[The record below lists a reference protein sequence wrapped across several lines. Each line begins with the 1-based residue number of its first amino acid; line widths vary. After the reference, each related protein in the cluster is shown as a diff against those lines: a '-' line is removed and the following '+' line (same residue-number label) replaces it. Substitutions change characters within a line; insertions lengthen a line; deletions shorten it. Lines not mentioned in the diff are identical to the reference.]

1 MILLFWICAGLIAFS
16 LAGYGLL
23 WCFLAA
29 VFGRRAPLPPEQ
41 PLHATVL
48 IAARNEEAAI
58 RAKLK
63 TVLEQDC
70 GPHEVDVLVVSDGS
84 EDATLE
90 QALSLDS
97 PRVRAFQTPE
107 HGGKAQALTAGLAR
121 IEADVVIF
129 SDANS
134 MLAPGS
140 LRRLL
145 APFAL
150 PDTGGV
156 CGRLQPQH
164 RKGRGG
170 WLARAERLFWAY
182 DSALKA
188 AESRLG
194 GAVSA
199 QGTLYGMRRAL
210 VPERVPGDVAD
221 DFFISVQAPALHR
234 RLVFEPG
241 AVAQEA
247 VTSHTG
253 DEFMRRVRSTE
264 RGWRGLMR
272 MRRLM
277 NPGKYGLY
285 ALQLLLHKGLR
296 RIVAFLLPVLL
307 VLSLSAAAAQGGVYT
322 AALLV
327 QLLVYGGAGGALLWP
342 PLARL
347 PGSGLGRF
355 FVLGHAAMAFGI
367 LRAMAGV
374 HSVRWAPA
382 RSVADE

>member
-1 MILLFWICAGLIAFS
+1 MTLLFWVCAGMICFS

-23 WCFLAA
+23 WCLLAA

-41 PLHATVL
+41 PLKATVL

-58 RAKLK
+58 RAKLE
-63 TVLEQDC
+63 TVLAQDC
-70 GPHEVDVLVVSDGS
+70 GPHRVDVLVVSDGS
-84 EDATLE
+84 EDATLQ
-90 QALSLDS
+90 QALSLGS
-97 PRVRAFQTPE
+97 PRIRAFQTPE

-121 IEADVVIF
+121 IDADVVVF

-134 MLAPGS
+134 MLSPDA
-140 LRRLL
+140 LRHLL
-145 APFAL
+145 APFSR

-156 CGRLQPQH
+156 CGRLRPKH

-170 WLARAERLFWAY
+170 WLARAERLFWVY

-199 QGTLYGMRRAL
+199 QGTLYAMRRKL

-221 DFFISVQAPALHR
+221 DFFISVQAPAQHR
-234 RLVFEPG
+234 RLVFEPR

-247 VTSHTG
+247 VTSRTG
-253 DEFMRRVRSTE
+253 EEFMRRVRSTE

-296 RIVAFLLPVLL
+296 RIVAFLLPLLL
-307 VLSLSAAAAQGGVYT
+307 VLSLAAATAHGGIYT
-322 AALLV
+322 AVLLMQMV
-327 QLLVYGGAGGALLWP
+327 IYGVAAGSLLWP
-342 PLARL
+342 LLARL
-347 PGSGLGRF
+347 PGSGLCRF
-355 FVLGHAAMAFGI
+355 FVLGHAAMGFGI

-382 RSVADE
+382 RRVADE

>member
-1 MILLFWICAGLIAFS
+1 MILLFWVFAGLVAFS

-23 WCFLAA
+23 WCILAGIL
-29 VFGRRAPLPPEQ
+29 GRRTPLPPET

-58 RAKLK
+58 RDKLK
-63 TVLEQDC
+63 TVLKQDC
-70 GPHEVDVLVVSDGS
+70 GPHRVDVLVVSDGS
-84 EDATLE
+84 EDATLQ
-90 QALSLDS
+90 QALSLNS
-97 PRVRAFQTPE
+97 PRIRAFQTPE

-121 IEADVVIF
+121 IHADVVVF

-134 MLAPGS
+134 MLAPGA
-140 LRRLL
+140 LRHLL
-145 APFAL
+145 APFARQE
-150 PDTGGV
+150 TGGV

-164 RKGRGG
+164 GKGRGG

-182 DSALKA
+182 DAALKA

-199 QGTLYGMRRAL
+199 QGTLYAMRREL

-221 DFFISVQAPALHR
+221 DFYISVQAPAKHR
-234 RLVFEPG
+234 RLVFEPR
-241 AVAQEA
+241 ALAQEV

-264 RGWRGLMR
+264 RGWRALMR

-277 NPGKYGLY
+277 NPGKHGLY

-296 RIVAFLLPVLL
+296 RLVAFLLPVLL
-307 VLSLSAAAAQGGVYT
+307 ALSLAAAASQGGIYS
-322 AALLV
+322 AALLG
-327 QLLVYGGAGGALLWP
+327 QLAVYGVAVGALVWP
-342 PLARL
+342 PAARL
-347 PGSGLGRF
+347 PGSGPARF
-355 FVLGHAAMAFGI
+355 FVLGHAAMGFGI
-367 LRAMAGV
+367 LRSMAGV

-382 RSVADE
+382 RRMADE